1 LIGRRGSCVYRI
13 SPRRRGAR
21 SRRRATGDGVED
33 TPLLLARVRARL
45 LGDVVPLDREEL
57 RYAIGQH
64 GARPLRRLTS
74 SDASRRISSL
84 TSTFPSREAV
94 AAKRDTTRRLI
105 SSTVDLKGRRV
116 ELNMASALAERLEKI
131 KELGGITGRD
141 VAQLLDTTPE
151 TVSRWTTGK
160 IDPQRE
166 RLRRLLELEFFL
178 TELSEFYSPE
188 EAKLWLF
195 SPHKLLGGETAAARI
210 QAGKTQDVFA
220 ILDQLRSGAYI

>member
-1 LIGRRGSCVYRI
+1 
-13 SPRRRGAR
+13 
-21 SRRRATGDGVED
+21 
-33 TPLLLARVRARL
+33 
-45 LGDVVPLDREEL
+45 
-57 RYAIGQH
+57 
-64 GARPLRRLTS
+64 
-74 SDASRRISSL
+74 
-84 TSTFPSREAV
+84 
-94 AAKRDTTRRLI
+94 
-105 SSTVDLKGRRV
+105 
-116 ELNMASALAERLEKI
+116 MASALADRLEKI

-151 TVSRWTTGK
+151 TVSRWSTGK

-166 RLRRLLELEFFL
+166 RLQRLLELEFFL

-220 ILDQLRSGAYI
+220 LIEQLRSGAYI

>member
-1 LIGRRGSCVYRI
+1 M
-13 SPRRRGAR
+13 
-21 SRRRATGDGVED
+21 
-33 TPLLLARVRARL
+33 
-45 LGDVVPLDREEL
+45 
-57 RYAIGQH
+57 
-64 GARPLRRLTS
+64 
-74 SDASRRISSL
+74 
-84 TSTFPSREAV
+84 STFASMLTLTGVR
-94 AAKRDTTRRLI
+94 I
-105 SSTVDLKGRRV
+105 
-116 ELNMASALAERLEKI
+116 MASALAERLEKI

-151 TVSRWTTGK
+151 TVSRWSTGK

-166 RLRRLLELEFFL
+166 RLQRLLELEFFL

-220 ILDQLRSGAYI
+220 LIEQLRSGAYL